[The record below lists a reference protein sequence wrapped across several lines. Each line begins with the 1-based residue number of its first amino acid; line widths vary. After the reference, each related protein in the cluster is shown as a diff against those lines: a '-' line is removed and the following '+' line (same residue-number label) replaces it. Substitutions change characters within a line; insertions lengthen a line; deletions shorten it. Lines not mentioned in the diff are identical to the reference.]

1 MQDTPFLLSPGHL
14 SEQQVDRII
23 LQLNRY
29 CPQILSNKDAE
40 KVRGGPGRGG
50 EESSKVKTR
59 LFGVTLDTGLEVS
72 RETCDNT
79 PQRDIPGS
87 GERGCWL
94 GPTLASQGSSERS

>member
-40 KVRGGPGRGG
+40 KVRGGPGGRGG
-50 EESSKVKTR
+50 EESLEVKTC
-59 LFGVTLDTGLEVS
+59 LFGVTLDPGLEVS

-79 PQRDIPGS
+79 QQCDIPGS
-87 GERGCWL
+87 GERGSR
-94 GPTLASQGSSERS
+94 GAG